1 MLAMLER
8 EPWPRRWPLSW
19 TSARLGARP
28 EAWPANLVQQTAS
41 QQLHKENRNLAE
53 ASEPAKTP
61 VEPAEA
67 RASARKR
74 REARQPHA
82 ARGRSLILLIVLV
95 ALLGACA
102 YAFQRLILLEG
113 QLEGI
118 AAENDELAGL
128 IANQAA
134 IAATMQARI
143 EQAPEP
149 APLDLAPLRELE
161 RRLSAQTGSLRQQV
175 DELHAAQRSSR
186 AQPELGWKVREA
198 SYLLGLANRK
208 LQLEA
213 DVAGAIVLFESADQ
227 ALAQTQLQGLLHIR
241 RVIAGEIAQLRAL
254 DAPDRQGILFRL
266 EGLLGAIDELDLS
279 PSLRD
284 PLSALGEAATP
295 AESDGAFAAS
305 LEFLRQVFVWRKWE
319 ERPRFEAIIG
329 EEEAIRKSLRLRVE
343 QAQLALLLRD
353 NAMYRAN
360 LQAGLDQ
367 LQRYVAAGSAA
378 ALAGEFNALLLIDI
392 APELPALN
400 ESLRLVG
407 EFLAGEAP

>member
-1 MLAMLER
+1 
-8 EPWPRRWPLSW
+8 
-19 TSARLGARP
+19 
-28 EAWPANLVQQTAS
+28 
-41 QQLHKENRNLAE
+41 LAE

-254 DAPDRQGILFRL
+254 DAPDRQGIHFRL